1 MDKEDIPAL
10 VAVKPGLLMS
20 ARHQCCE
27 VALDHEKNLDNFTI
41 HRLRRRK
48 WHVALHFCWNT
59 VITYTP

>member
-48 WHVALHFCWNT
+48 WHVALHFC
-59 VITYTP
+59 